1 LRRTGLTLAFSL
13 LLLRLLLACCDFCDF
28 ESLAL
33 ALLPLLLLLLLPAP
47 DPDPD
52 PLPAAAV
59 DELVVVVLEV
69 LLVRDD
75 RDLLRGG
82 SSEFL

>member
-1 LRRTGLTLAFSL
+1 LTPFSL

-47 DPDPD
+47 EPGPETD

-59 DELVVVVLEV
+59 DELEVVVVVLEV

-82 SSEFL
+82 SSEFFL

>member
-47 DPDPD
+47 DPDP
-52 PLPAAAV
+52 LPAAAV